1 MDYTLMNKNTP
12 VLKINMDEGYIIS
25 VKEIYNSQYLPVGV
39 SDKPNLIKTN
49 LRDWWTGRSIPASR
63 DKIGEGLINLG
74 IETGRVPAFL
84 LERCFGLSLSDQY
97 WINPVDS
104 PLKWSDINFFENDF
118 SEDIGKAL
126 FDNQL
131 VDNPNLMSPDNTSD
145 GWLKK
150 KWKIINGERCLVKAG
165 ARPFYQ
171 QPFNEAIASA
181 ICKSLDIKLSVNY
194 SLNFENSEPV
204 SVCKNFIT
212 PDTELV
218 SAHSLMLRE
227 KKENHTSYYKLYTE
241 LCNERGITD
250 IFDRLDEMIVLDYII
265 RNEDRHYNNFG
276 LIRNVETLEYVGTAP
291 LFDNGTSLLFD
302 VATEDIV
309 RSCIADSVSKS
320 FRSSQEKQ
328 IQLVRCPQRFDLA
341 KLKNIDEVIYEI
353 LSKGNIIAE
362 NRKTSLC
369 RAVKSRI
376 EKLDRLFA
384 VKEKH
389 TNISSIQQEDKP
401 SVIAQVEA
409 IKITQQKTKTEAKD
423 LLNVSLENPDG
434 LE

>member
-1 MDYTLMNKNTP
+1 MIIAYGRNDSVDYTLMNKNTP
-12 VLKINMDEGYIIS
+12 VLKMDMDDGYIIS
-25 VKEIYNSQYLPVGV
+25 IKEIFSSKYLPVGV

-49 LRDWWTGRSIPASR
+49 LRDWWSGRRIPASR
-63 DKIGEGLINLG
+63 DKIRESLINLG
-74 IETGRVPAFL
+74 IETGQVPSFL

-131 VDNPNLMSPDNTSD
+131 VYNPNLMSPDNTSD
-145 GWLKK
+145 GWLRK
-150 KWKIINGERCLVKAG
+150 KWKIIGSERYLVKAG

-181 ICKSLDIKLSVNY
+181 ICKSLDIKSYVNY

-204 SVCKNFIT
+204 SICKNFIT

-218 SAHSLMLRE
+218 SAHSLMVRE
-227 KKENHTSYYKLYTE
+227 KKENHTSYYKFYTE
-241 LCNERGITD
+241 LCGERGITD

-309 RSCIADSVSKS
+309 RNSITDFESKS

-328 IQLVRCPQRFDLA
+328 IQLVNCPQRFDLA
-341 KLKNIDEVIYEI
+341 KLKNIDEEIYEI
-353 LSKGNIIAE
+353 LSMGNIITE

-376 EKLDRLFA
+376 DKLDRLFTA
-384 VKEKH
+384 KEKH
-389 TNISSIQQEDKP
+389 TNIFPI
-401 SVIAQVEA
+401 
-409 IKITQQKTKTEAKD
+409 
-423 LLNVSLENPDG
+423 
-434 LE
+434 